1 MSIFK
6 VILMVKTLV
15 IVLELFKTSRLFNF
29 AMYEISLFI
38 VKQTC
43 IVDSS
48 VFKQLLNYLNYNY
61 S

>member
-1 MSIFK
+1 MPIFK
-6 VILMVKTLV
+6 VILMVKTFV
-15 IVLELFKTSRLFNF
+15 VVLELFKTALLFNL

-43 IVDSS
+43 IVNSS

>member
-1 MSIFK
+1 
-6 VILMVKTLV
+6 MVKTLV
-15 IVLELFKTSRLFNF
+15 IVLELFKTSHLFNF

-43 IVDSS
+43 IVNSS